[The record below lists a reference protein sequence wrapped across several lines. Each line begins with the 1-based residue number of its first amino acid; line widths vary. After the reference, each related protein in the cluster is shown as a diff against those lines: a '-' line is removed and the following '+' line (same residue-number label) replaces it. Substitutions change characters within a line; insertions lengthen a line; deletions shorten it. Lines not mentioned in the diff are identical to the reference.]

1 MAADKKSILDSL
13 VIEKKLERLA
23 LEVIENNIE
32 EAELIL
38 VGISN
43 KGLVVAKNIQKL
55 IAAHCSIQTQLLTLS
70 LDKKKPDTIMLSKSL
85 DFDDKVIVLID
96 DVTNSGKTLLYAMKP
111 FLEFQPKKI
120 QILVLVERSHTAFP
134 ISADYKGLSLAT
146 TFQEN
151 ITVEVQGA
159 KITGAYLD

>member
-1 MAADKKSILDSL
+1 MTAGKKSILDSL

-43 KGLVVAKNIQKL
+43 KGLVVAKNIQKF
-55 IAAHCSIQTQLLTLS
+55 ITAHSAIKTQLLTLT
-70 LDKKKPDTIMLSKSL
+70 LDKRKPGVISLSKAL
-85 DFDDKVIVLID
+85 DFDGKIIVLVD

-134 ISADYKGLSLAT
+134 INADYKGLSLAT

-151 ITVEVQGA
+151 ITVEVEGA